1 MTSDREAT
9 SDRDA
14 EFDHDAETA
23 IVTGATGGV
32 GSWVVDRLADRG
44 VEVVG
49 IDLERPEGTR
59 ANATFR
65 AVDLREQAPTWE
77 SIHEIDPDAIVHC
90 AGIADPFETP
100 STRVFENNT
109 MSAYNVLV
117 AAGRAGVDVV
127 WTSSQ
132 ASYGALFA
140 DGERVPDFLPV
151 DEGHERRPA
160 DAYGLSKL
168 CGEEIAKSV
177 ARRDGASVTTI
188 RPATIFAPDSRRT
201 RPPRETDDLSADDVG
216 GNFGSYVDVRDVC
229 RLVEAALATDVEGH
243 ETVLC
248 AADENYLGRPTA
260 ELVGI
265 VCGELPDDCDL
276 EGRQAALSNA
286 KAERVFDWTPA
297 YEWHDL
303 EEEAAGPDWT

>member
-1 MTSDREAT
+1 MTADQDATGDRSEEF
-9 SDRDA
+9 DRDV
-14 EFDHDAETA
+14 ETA
-23 IVTGATGGV
+23 IVTGAIGGV
-32 GSWVVDRLADRG
+32 GSWIVDRLADQG

-90 AGIADPFETP
+90 AGIADPFENP
-100 STRVFENNT
+100 STRIFENNT
-109 MSAYNVLV
+109 MSTYNVLV
-117 AAGRAGVDVV
+117 AAGRLGVDVV

-132 ASYGALFA
+132 ASYGALF
-140 DGERVPDFLPV
+140 GEEWIPDALPI
-151 DEGHERRPA
+151 DEDHERRPA
-160 DAYGLSKL
+160 DAYGLSKR

-188 RPATIFAPDSRRT
+188 QPATIFAPDSHRT
-201 RPPRETDDLSADDVG
+201 RPPQETDELSADDVG
-216 GNFGSYVDVRDVC
+216 GNFGSYVDVRDVS
-229 RLVEAALATDVEGH
+229 RLVEAALATGVEGH

-248 AADENYLGRPTA
+248 VADENYLGRPTT
-260 ELVGI
+260 ELVET
-265 VCGELPDDCDL
+265 VCGEVPERCDL

-286 KAERVFDWTPA
+286 KAERLFDWTPA
-297 YEWHDL
+297 YEWHDI
-303 EEEAAGPDWT
+303 EEEAAAPDWT